1 MGGATKGLNDME
13 FKFGVGDIVRIKPGN
28 ILNKYVGAI
37 GIVREQENVP
47 WLPNPA
53 YVIEMPKSVVDNTL
67 ILDSGIRINGM
78 QVEGKDLELVEYGIL
93 SEAAKELWTTISNQR
108 VNNKYNTWEIRIRPS
123 DDDKDFTCAELYV
136 NGRFENREFVKRY
149 HEDEYNVGTACVEVC
164 KKLFG
169 VKNVKESEEKISVP
183 KYYTGKVICTG
194 DTKYFT
200 KGKIYKVEN
209 GTIYSDGGKEFIKF
223 ESLEQL
229 NAFRL
234 FVNAN
239 FIEFV
244 E

>member
-1 MGGATKGLNDME
+1 MKGLNDME

-78 QVEGKDLELVEYGIL
+78 QVEGKDLELVEYDLL

-136 NGRFENREFVKRY
+136 NGRFENREFVKHY
-149 HEDEYNVGTACVEVC
+149 HEDEYNVGTACIEVC

-169 VKNVKESEEKISVP
+169 VENAEEKSEEIPTP
-183 KYYTGKVICTG
+183 KWFNGKVVCVKGNLSFTTG
-194 DTKYFT
+194 RIYDVVDGALIDNVGDKFCYFT
-200 KGKIYKVEN
+200 
-209 GTIYSDGGKEFIKF
+209 D
-223 ESLEQL
+223 
-229 NAFRL
+229 
-234 FVNAN
+234 VNDMNSRMKAQ
-239 FIEFV
+239 FIEV
-244 E
+244 I

>member
-1 MGGATKGLNDME
+1 M
-13 FKFGVGDIVRIKPGN
+13 
-28 ILNKYVGAI
+28 
-37 GIVREQENVP
+37 
-47 WLPNPA
+47 
-53 YVIEMPKSVVDNTL
+53 
-67 ILDSGIRINGM
+67 
-78 QVEGKDLELVEYGIL
+78 
-93 SEAAKELWTTISNQR
+93 
-108 VNNKYNTWEIRIRPS
+108 
-123 DDDKDFTCAELYV
+123 
-136 NGRFENREFVKRY
+136 
-149 HEDEYNVGTACVEVC
+149 
-164 KKLFG
+164 FG
-169 VKNVKESEEKISVP
+169 VKDVEESEEKISVP

>member
-1 MGGATKGLNDME
+1 MDGATKGLNDME
-13 FKFGVGDIVRIKPGN
+13 FKFDVGDIVRIKPGD

-169 VKNVKESEEKISVP
+169 VKNAEEKSEEIPTP
-183 KYYTGKVICTG
+183 KWFNGKVVCVKGNLSFTTG
-194 DTKYFT
+194 RIYDVVDGALIDNVGDKFYYFT
-200 KGKIYKVEN
+200 
-209 GTIYSDGGKEFIKF
+209 D
-223 ESLEQL
+223 
-229 NAFRL
+229 
-234 FVNAN
+234 VNDMNSRMKAQ
-239 FIEFV
+239 FIEV
-244 E
+244 I